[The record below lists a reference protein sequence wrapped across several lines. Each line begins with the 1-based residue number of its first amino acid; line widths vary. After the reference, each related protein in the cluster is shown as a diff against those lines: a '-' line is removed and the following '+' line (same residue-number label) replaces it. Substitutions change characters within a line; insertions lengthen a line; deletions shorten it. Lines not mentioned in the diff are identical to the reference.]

1 VREPKRRKERWNE
14 LDSLMVIIGV
24 FVVGLAL
31 LIKGSDLFVE
41 AATAVAEGFG
51 VSEFFIALVL
61 ASVATTLPEL
71 TVSTISAY
79 NGNSDIAL
87 GNALGSALANIALIL
102 GLSSMIMPL
111 DVDEVAWQNSL
122 FLLGILGYSGLL
134 MWDGV
139 ISRLDGLTLV
149 VLYVLF
155 LYYMYKKHMSLE
167 ELESEDRGSVA
178 KETVILFL
186 SGLIVIAGA
195 KLVVNSAVE
204 LAKAAGISQAVIG
217 LTIVSIG
224 TSLPEL
230 TNSLTA
236 VMKKLPNIS
245 VGNMIGADIIDILL
259 VIGVSAI
266 IKPIRVSGKMFHVAL
281 PLTLLSVL
289 ILTASLKNN
298 NRVGRKTGAIFL
310 GIYALFLYL
319 LQS

>member
-1 VREPKRRKERWNE
+1 
-14 LDSLMVIIGV
+14 MVIIGV

-31 LIKGSDLFVE
+31 LIKGSDLFVG
-41 AATAVAEGFG
+41 AATVVAESFG

-87 GNALGSALANIALIL
+87 GNALGSALANVALIL

-122 FLLGILGYSGLL
+122 FLLGILGYSGIL

-139 ISRLDGLTLV
+139 ISRLDGVTLV
-149 VLYVLF
+149 VIYALF
-155 LYYMYKKHMSLE
+155 LYYLYKRHMSLE
-167 ELESEDRGSVA
+167 ELESEGRGNAA
-178 KETVILFL
+178 KDTAILFIA
-186 SGLIVIAGA
+186 GLIVIAGA

-266 IKPIRVSGKMFHVAL
+266 IRPIRVSEKMFHVAL
-281 PLTLLSVL
+281 PLTLFSIF
-289 ILTASLKNN
+289 ILTISLKNN
-298 NRVGRKTGAIFL
+298 NRVGRKTGFL
-310 GIYALFLYL
+310 FLVIYVVFLYL
-319 LQS
+319 LS